1 MMERVVKATA
11 DTYRCNA
18 KFDYFR
24 MIPPT
29 INDFAFA
36 ELVHDTAAK
45 VVSAKNVINIGP
57 IAIGEDFGLF
67 LEKVPG
73 ALALVGVGNE
83 SCGAIWPQHSSKYT
97 VDEDALIKSVM
108 LYVQV
113 ALDHNAQ

>member
-1 MMERVVKATA
+1 
-11 DTYRCNA
+11 
-18 KFDYFR
+18 

-29 INDFAFA
+29 INDASFA
-36 ELVHDTAAK
+36 ELVRTSAGK
-45 VVSAKNVINIGP
+45 VVSNRNVVNIGP

-83 SCGAIWPQHSSKYT
+83 SCGAVWPQHSAKYT
-97 VDEDALIKSVM
+97 VDEDALMDSVM